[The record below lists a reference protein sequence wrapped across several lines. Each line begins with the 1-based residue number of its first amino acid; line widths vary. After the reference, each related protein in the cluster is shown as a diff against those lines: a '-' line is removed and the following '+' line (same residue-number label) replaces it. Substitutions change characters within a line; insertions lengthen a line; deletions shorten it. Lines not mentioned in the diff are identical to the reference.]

1 MLSRK
6 LVPGVMLL
14 TVAILLGGCGS
25 YKAPKKTT
33 PVTGGL
39 VILVGDDPACNVLSF
54 RATIRG
60 IKLVPQGG
68 GESVLPLGADP
79 FLFVDFAS
87 LRDTS
92 TILHIGQ
99 VNEGTYDQAQIE
111 FGATQMGVFDGT
123 LTPPVRNS
131 TTTSSNPT
139 PTFPID
145 PPLVITKDAVAGLRV
160 DFDLQRSITVNS
172 QGRITQAVSP
182 VVKLTSVTA
191 DDTSGFGRMETLN
204 GFVLSVTNSSTVEEF
219 TGSFSMQA
227 LSGSSGAPVVS
238 VSLKPDTDL
247 FGVSGLNQLSGGS
260 YVEVNGIVD
269 AKGNIVADTVEV
281 EAKENSATNRLA
293 LIGPILSITKDANG
307 NAKDFDLF
315 VAGEQPESQFAL
327 PLGTV
332 VHVTLSSSTR
342 YQFSSRPVNFA
353 SLPFDATSLAVGQ
366 DVVVHGPFTKAS
378 DDSFSVPGEAVYLKL
393 QTRQG
398 NLTSLVKASS
408 DDKTGAFFM
417 SPCEGVL
424 QGSPLLVFTN
434 NQTAFVNVNGLSGL
448 TAPPSL
454 LIKGLLFFDLEGG
467 TVRGVTVPPETL
479 VLLANQVHKLP

>member
-1 MLSRK
+1 
-6 LVPGVMLL
+6 
-14 TVAILLGGCGS
+14 
-25 YKAPKKTT
+25 
-33 PVTGGL
+33 
-39 VILVGDDPACNVLSF
+39 
-54 RATIRG
+54 
-60 IKLVPQGG
+60 
-68 GESVLPLGADP
+68 
-79 FLFVDFAS
+79 
-87 LRDTS
+87 
-92 TILHIGQ
+92 
-99 VNEGTYDQAQIE
+99 
-111 FGATQMGVFDGT
+111 
-123 LTPPVRNS
+123 LTPPIRNK
-131 TTTSSNPT
+131 TTSNPSTT
-139 PTFPID
+139 PTFPIE
-145 PPLVITKDAVAGLRV
+145 PPLVITKDTVAGLRV
-160 DFDLQRSITVNS
+160 DYDLRRSITVNS
-172 QGRITQAVSP
+172 QGQITQAVNP
-182 VVKLTSVTA
+182 VVKLTSITP
-191 DDTSGFGRMETLN
+191 DDASGFGRLEALN
-204 GFVLSVTNSSTVEEF
+204 GFVLTVANSSSVEEF
-219 TGSFSMQA
+219 TGSFSMQV
-227 LSGSSGAPVVS
+227 LSGSSGVPVVS